1 MFGALPRLDDAF
13 LAPIRW
19 SFLMTPGDDA
29 PATEQPETAPL
40 TVPGEPALGTSHAP
54 DLAPSAGGGLDV
66 SDSQPVDP
74 ASVHTDHFPGS
85 FARTRR
91 RTVVRELFETVLL
104 ALLVFLFVRGSFQ
117 NFVVDGSSMYP
128 TLENGQFLVVNKLV
142 YSQVDVDRLSRFV
155 PFVDPGSSPKRD
167 IFHGPDRGDIVVF
180 KDPGKPDTD
189 LVKRIIALPGETIE
203 IVDGRVYINDHLLIE
218 PYIKERWQGSKPRV
232 SIPAGEYFVM
242 GDHRSASKDS
252 RSADVGLVPRSLI
265 IGKAMLSYW
274 PPSKFGLAPNE
285 SGDISTKDG
294 RPQVSAITAPGIVG
308 SVGRTQALPL
318 PSEP

>member
-1 MFGALPRLDDAF
+1 MTAGDTVPTPEPQETPYSAMPGEPGVAMSTSPADARPAIGDLDF
-13 LAPIRW
+13 LAPE
-19 SFLMTPGDDA
+19 PGDA
-29 PATEQPETAPL
+29 GNPAE
-40 TVPGEPALGTSHAP
+40 
-54 DLAPSAGGGLDV
+54 
-66 SDSQPVDP
+66 DP
-74 ASVHTDHFPGS
+74 ARRLA
-85 FARTRR
+85 ARKRR
-91 RTVVRELFETVLL
+91 LLVVRELIETVLL

-117 NFVVDGSSMYP
+117 NFVVDGNSMYP

-142 YSQVDVDRLSRFV
+142 YSQVDVNRLSRFV
-155 PFVDPGSSPKRD
+155 PFVDPGSSPRRN
-167 IFHGPDRGDIVVF
+167 IFHGPERGDIVVF
-180 KDPGKPDTD
+180 KDPGKPETD

-203 IVDGRVYINDHLLIE
+203 IVDGRVYINDRLLIE

-285 SGDISTKDG
+285 SGGISTTEG
-294 RPQVSAITAPGIVG
+294 RPQVSSITLGEMVEF
-308 SVGRTQALPL
+308 VGRSPAPALRSDP
-318 PSEP
+318 